1 MENYPAVAFMVK
13 HGKWVTVL
21 TALVPIGTTV
31 AIMVFCALHWGW
43 LIAAV
48 GLGAFGGLMMKAFVE
63 LIQIIV
69 DMLLPQ

>member
-13 HGKWVTVL
+13 YGKWIAVL
-21 TALVPIGTTV
+21 TALAPLAAALVVMI
-31 AIMVFCALHWGW
+31 FCSLHWGW

>member
-1 MENYPAVAFMVK
+1 MKNYPAVAFMVK
-13 HGKWVTVL
+13 YGKWISVL
-21 TALVPIGTTV
+21 TALVPIATVTTV
-31 AIMVFCALHWGW
+31 MIFCALHWGW
-43 LIAAV
+43 LVAAV

>member
-13 HGKWVTVL
+13 HGKWIAVL
-21 TALVPIGTTV
+21 TALLPIAT
-31 AIMVFCALHWGW
+31 AIALMIFCALHWSW
-43 LIAAV
+43 LIAAM